1 MRDPLLILT
10 LLTATVGAAAPTATQ
25 VNNFHWSGVVERGNI
40 VDIRGV
46 NGSVRAVAS
55 GDGLVHVEAVSRVH
69 RSDPQ
74 RVEIKVV
81 EHDRGVT
88 ICATHPRLSAASDLY
103 DCVRGGDRRSTIA
116 LDDDPEI
123 DFVIGVPVGA
133 QFSVSTVSADVDV
146 QGLQSEVNVATI
158 SGRVSIHRT
167 GRLSASSTVT
177 TVNGDVVLELPAAAG
192 AELHAST
199 VSGDLR
205 SDFPVYF
212 MGRSARA
219 RQGAGAF
226 PPDPPSV
233 PGGAGPLGLSGRIG
247 EGGPD
252 IRILSINGSIRLLR
266 P

>member
-10 LLTATVGAAAPTATQ
+10 LATATVGAAVPAATQ
-25 VNNFHWSGVVERGNI
+25 INNFQWSGAVERGN
-40 VDIRGV
+40 VVEIRGV
-46 NGSVRAVAS
+46 NGSVRALAS
-55 GDGLVHVEAVSRVH
+55 GDGLVHVTAASGGPQH
-69 RSDPQ
+69 PQ
-74 RVEIKVV
+74 RLDIRVV

-116 LDDDPEI
+116 LEDDPEI
-123 DFVIGVPVGA
+123 DFVIGVPVGVR
-133 QFSVSTVSADVDV
+133 FSASTVNADVEV
-146 QGLQSEVNVATI
+146 QGLQSEVNIATI
-158 SGRVSIHRT
+158 SGRVSIQRT
-167 GRLSASSTVT
+167 GRLSANSTVT
-177 TVNGDVVLELPAAAG
+177 TVNGSVDLELPAAAG
-192 AELHAST
+192 AEVHAST

-212 MGRSARA
+212 IGRSASA
-219 RQGAGAF
+219 RQGASAF

-247 EGGPD
+247 EGGPE